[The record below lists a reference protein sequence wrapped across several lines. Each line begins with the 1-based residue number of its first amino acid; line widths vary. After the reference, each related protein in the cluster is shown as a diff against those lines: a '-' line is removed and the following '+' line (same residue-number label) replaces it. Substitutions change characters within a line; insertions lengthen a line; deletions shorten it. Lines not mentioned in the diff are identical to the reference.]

1 MSPEPASPGLFHSAR
16 KLLANLA
23 GLAHTRLELL
33 STELQECS
41 SAQRILIAESTA
53 ALAARGMVL
62 DRAVAVAR
70 GIAARPLV
78 FGSMVAL
85 AVVVGP
91 RKILGWA
98 ARAAAFYGLTR
109 RLAAALGD
117 HPR

>member
-1 MSPEPASPGLFHSAR
+1 MIGVLQV
-16 KLLANLA
+16 
-23 GLAHTRLELL
+23 LEQRRMA
-33 STELQECS
+33 LQERS
-41 SAQRILIAESTA
+41 GAQRVLIAETTA

-78 FGSMVAL
+78 LGSIVAL

-91 RKILGWA
+91 RRILGWA
-98 ARAAAFYGLTR
+98 ARATAFYGLTR
-109 RLAAALGD
+109 QLAAALRD

>member
-1 MSPEPASPGLFHSAR
+1 MIGVLHE
-16 KLLANLA
+16 
-23 GLAHTRLELL
+23 LEQRRMALR
-33 STELQECS
+33 ERS
-41 SAQRILIAESTA
+41 SAQRILIAETAA

-78 FGSMVAL
+78 FSSIVAL

-98 ARAAAFYGLTR
+98 ARGAAFYGLTR
-109 RLAAALGD
+109 RLAVALRD

>member
-1 MSPEPASPGLFHSAR
+1 MIGVLHE
-16 KLLANLA
+16 
-23 GLAHTRLELL
+23 LEQRRMALR
-33 STELQECS
+33 ERS
-41 SAQRILIAESTA
+41 SAQRILIAETAA

-78 FGSMVAL
+78 FSSIVAL

-109 RLAAALGD
+109 RLAAALSD

>member
-1 MSPEPASPGLFHSAR
+1 MA
-16 KLLANLA
+16 
-23 GLAHTRLELL
+23 
-33 STELQECS
+33 LQVRS

-53 ALAARGMVL
+53 ALAPKGMVL
-62 DRAVAVAR
+62 DRAVAAVR

-78 FGSMVAL
+78 FGSIVVL

-91 RKILGWA
+91 RKVLGWA

-109 RLAAALGD
+109 RIAAALRD

>member
-1 MSPEPASPGLFHSAR
+1 MIGVLQV
-16 KLLANLA
+16 
-23 GLAHTRLELL
+23 LEQRRMA
-33 STELQECS
+33 LQVRS

-53 ALAARGMVL
+53 ALAARGLVL

-85 AVVVGP
+85 AVVAGP
-91 RKILGWA
+91 RKVLGWA

-109 RLAAALGD
+109 RIAAALRD
-117 HPR
+117 RPR